1 MIVIAGGGLAA
12 QRCCERLR
20 RKGYEGPITMVCDE
34 PHAPYDRPPLS
45 KQFLA
50 GHMTE
55 PPRLRPADWYADNDV
70 TLLLR
75 ERAAAL
81 RPHERELE
89 LASGGVLGYERLLI
103 ATGAVP
109 RSLPGTDCFPNVHVL
124 RTLADAARLRNGLTS
139 GARVAVVG
147 AGFIGQ
153 EVASTAR
160 SIGAEVVL
168 IEAMPA
174 PLATIVG
181 QQIGDWFTALH
192 REQGVQVRTTTAFD
206 PATCP
211 DYDEVVVGVGV
222 VPATEW
228 LRGSAIGPNGRAAI
242 RADHA
247 GRTCIPN
254 VFAAGD
260 CAGSQH
266 WEAAVQQGGAA
277 ALAMLG
283 EDPPAPPPS
292 SFWSDLYGIR
302 INWLGD
308 ARGADS
314 VQIDGQ
320 PDAHDF
326 SVIYRRDGRPVAGL
340 LVGRPQQLPAL
351 RQLLNERNRN
361 DAHPEGR

>member
-20 RKGYEGPITMVCDE
+20 RKGYDGPVAMVCQE

-50 GHMTE
+50 DKMAE
-55 PPRLRPADWYADNDV
+55 PPHLRPGTWYADNDV
-70 TLLLR
+70 TLLLG

-89 LASGGVLGYERLLI
+89 LASGEALRYERLLV
-103 ATGAVP
+103 ATGAAP
-109 RSLPGTDCFPNVHVL
+109 RMLPGSERFPNVHVL
-124 RTLADAARLRNGLTS
+124 RTLADAERLRDGLAP
-139 GARVAVVG
+139 GVRIAVVG

-160 SIGAEVVL
+160 KVGAEVSLV
-168 IEAMPA
+168 EAMPA
-174 PLATIVG
+174 PLAHILG
-181 QQIGDWFTALH
+181 ERIGRWFARLH
-192 REQGVQVRTTTAFD
+192 ADHGVDVQTNQPFD
-206 PATCP
+206 VATCAE
-211 DYDEVVVGVGV
+211 YDQVVLGIGVA
-222 VPATEW
+222 PATEW
-228 LRGSAIGPNGRAAI
+228 LRGTPIGPNGRLAI
-242 RADHA
+242 HADHA
-247 GRTCIPN
+247 GRTCIPD

-266 WEAAVQQGGAA
+266 WEAAVQQAGGA

-283 EDPPAPPPS
+283 DTPPAPPPS

-308 ARGADS
+308 ARDADA
-314 VQIDGQ
+314 VEFDGE
-320 PDAHDF
+320 PDARDF
-326 SVIYRRDGRPVAGL
+326 SVTYKRNGRPVAGL
-340 LVGRPQQLPAL
+340 LVGRPQALPKL
-351 RQLLNERNRN
+351 RKEL
-361 DAHPEGR
+361 A